1 LEQSLVFLLLV
12 PFVQLRSCKA
22 FSSPTHIDRIMDL
35 RKKELHEILEIG
47 FYNLFPGCVKLVSR
61 LRHSTETE
69 QFCLAYQKAEKY
81 SI

>member
-1 LEQSLVFLLLV
+1 
-12 PFVQLRSCKA
+12 
-22 FSSPTHIDRIMDL
+22 MDL